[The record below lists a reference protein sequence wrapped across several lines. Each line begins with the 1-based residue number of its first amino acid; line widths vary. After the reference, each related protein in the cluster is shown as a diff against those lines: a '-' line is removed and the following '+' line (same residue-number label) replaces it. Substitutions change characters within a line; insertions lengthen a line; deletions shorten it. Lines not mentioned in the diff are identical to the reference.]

1 VVKLLIAKEN
11 MPMMTKEEARAFK
24 ESWRLVNEIT
34 NEEARR
40 KSVAEKILDLEQLYQ
55 FAKDLDSHKQE
66 GEQEKVWARWNRLR
80 EIAGV

>member
-1 VVKLLIAKEN
+1 
-11 MPMMTKEEARAFK
+11 MMTKEEARAYK

-40 KSVAEKILDLEQLYQ
+40 TSVSERIRGLEQLYE
-55 FAKDLDSHKQE
+55 FAKQIGSKKQE

>member
-1 VVKLLIAKEN
+1 
-11 MPMMTKEEARAFK
+11 MPMMTKEEARAYK

-40 KSVAEKILDLEQLYQ
+40 KSTSERLRDLEQLYQ
-55 FAKDLDSHKQE
+55 FAKDLGTQKQE